1 MPNQTPLT
9 ILLVEGRNGLIAA
22 MLAAEPNFKF
32 LRTDRLTAA
41 VRLLADSRSAGHNC
55 DLILIDLTTSAAAIS
70 PEDQGLDA
78 FRLARALFPGIPIVT
93 LGKSASG
100 HIAEAM
106 INEGAQACL
115 QRDEL
120 DEKVLAVALRQSVL
134 RNRAETRRYRALFD
148 SAPIGILLAVGRRV
162 VMANPDLLTTLG
174 RSEDELTRLSVLD
187 LFPTDARVLLE
198 KALDAD
204 GSREIPE
211 ARFDAEISRPDGA
224 IRKCRVFVKGALLN
238 NAPAVALYMAAMDE
252 TTGDLERQ
260 DAQQWHQTR
269 KMEALARLAGG
280 VAHDFNNLLT
290 SINGYSEHLLTLT
303 PETGPV
309 NHGLNAI
316 RRAGQTA
323 ADMTRRLLSFS
334 HAKPAGKKAL
344 CLDAALVAMAP
355 LLENLLGQDIELR
368 WALRAPNVWV
378 PIEPNQLEQLV
389 VNLCL
394 NAKEAMPHGGF
405 LTLTTDPTSPSAGRY
420 SHLKPVA
427 GNCVTLTVEDTG
439 LGMTR
444 ATLENLFEPFFSTK
458 QGGYGTGLGLA
469 TVYGMVNQL
478 GGGLSVTSTLGEG
491 SRIAIAFCV
500 GVEGPEKPPQV
511 VDAQKGWNT
520 EGNRETILL
529 VEDDSSLRD
538 MLRTVLERFGYT
550 VQETA
555 SVSEAFAILEEMP
568 EAIDLIITD
577 VMLRGEGGHVL
588 WEKTQGLKPD
598 QRILFISGHSHEY
611 LAEHG
616 IALPANAFLEKPFT
630 PPKLAARV
638 RSLLDSAA
646 RIS

>member
-9 ILLVEGRNGLIAA
+9 ILLVEGRNGLISA

-41 VRLLADSRSAGHNC
+41 VRLLAESRSAGYSC
-55 DLILIDLTTSAAAIS
+55 DLILIDLTTSAAALS
-70 PEDQGLDA
+70 PEDEGLDA

-120 DEKVLAVALRQSVL
+120 DEKVLAVALRQAVL
-134 RNRAETRRYRALFD
+134 RNRAETRRFRALFD

-162 VMANPDLLTTLG
+162 VMANPDSLTTLG
-174 RSEDELTRLSVLD
+174 RSEDELNRLSILD
-187 LFPTDARVLLE
+187 LFPTHSRVLLE

-204 GSREIPE
+204 GAREIPE
-211 ARFDAEISRPDGA
+211 ARFDAEISRPDGT

-238 NAPAVALYMAAMDE
+238 NAPAVALYLAAMAE
-252 TTGDLERQ
+252 SSGVPERQ
-260 DAQQWHQTR
+260 DADQLHQTR

-303 PETGPV
+303 PEAGPV

-334 HAKPAGKKAL
+334 HAESAGKKTL
-344 CLDAALVAMAP
+344 CLDAALVVLAP
-355 LLENLLGQDIELR
+355 QLEKVLGQAIELR

-378 PIEPNQLEQLV
+378 AIEPNQLEQLV
-389 VNLCL
+389 MSLCL

-405 LTLTTDPTSPSAGRY
+405 LTLATDPPTSDANRY
-420 SHLKPVA
+420 SHLTPVA
-427 GNCVTLTVEDTG
+427 GNCVTLTLEDTG
-439 LGMTR
+439 IGMTR
-444 ATLENLFEPFFSTK
+444 TTLENLFEPFFSTK

-478 GGGLSVTSTLGEG
+478 GGGIAVTSTLGAG
-491 SRIAIAFCV
+491 SRFEISLCV
-500 GVEGPEKPPQV
+500 GVEMFEKKPQV
-511 VDAQKGWNT
+511 VDVQKSWNT
-520 EGNRETILL
+520 EGNQETILV

-538 MLRTVLERFGYT
+538 MLRTVLEQFGYT

-555 SVSEAFAILEEMP
+555 SVSEALTILEGMP
-568 EAIDLIITD
+568 ESIDLIVTD
-577 VMLRGEGGHVL
+577 VMLRGEGGDVL
-588 WEKTQGLKPD
+588 WEKIQVLKPD
-598 QRILFISGHSHEY
+598 QRMLFISGHSHEY

-616 IALPANAFLEKPFT
+616 IAIPANAFLEKPFT